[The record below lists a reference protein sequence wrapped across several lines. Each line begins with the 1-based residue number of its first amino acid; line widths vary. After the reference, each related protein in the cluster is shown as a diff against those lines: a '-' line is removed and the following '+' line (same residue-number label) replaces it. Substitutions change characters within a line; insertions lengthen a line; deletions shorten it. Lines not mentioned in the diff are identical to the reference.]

1 MDLFGLSGAAIQVV
15 NPSVAATLK
24 TSTGST
30 VNADYSRT
38 PTYATTNIT
47 AQVQA
52 MSYRDLAQVQG
63 LNLNG
68 SKRKIYVRGA
78 VSGVTRISSKG
89 GDLITLTDG
98 PNAGVWLV
106 AMVLEQF
113 EDWCSVAVTLQNGS

>member
-1 MDLFGLSGAAIQVV
+1 MDLFGLSGAAIQAV

-30 VNADYSRT
+30 VNADFSRT
-38 PTYATTNIT
+38 PTYATTSVT

-68 SKRKIYVRGA
+68 SKRKIYLRGA
-78 VSGVTRISSKG
+78 VGGVVRVSSKG

-113 EDWCSVAVTLQNGS
+113 EDWCSVAVTLQDGS